1 MAETKNTVRIHGAT
15 DSEKL
20 KAATAR
26 FMKKAMQAKRE
37 KGVNNYVE
45 KVEKFEERHK
55 NSDLQRGCISRAA
68 CVPHFGGGN

>member
-1 MAETKNTVRIHGAT
+1 MAENKNTVRIHGAT

-37 KGVNNYVE
+37 KGVQNGKE
-45 KVEKFEERHK
+45 TSKGHA
-55 NSDLQRGCISRAA
+55 I
-68 CVPHFGGGN
+68 